1 MIAII
6 VGLAGAAAWLLVSP
20 GAATRIELIAPP
32 PRDRGNR
39 MARMKVLAA
48 RLGLRHRSRA
58 QRALARRRVVEAVV
72 ALAAELRAG
81 QPPAAALVHA
91 AGNPPVWP
99 TALAAL
105 RLGGAVSDALRL
117 DAREHR
123 LLASVAACWDVGAAS
138 GSGLSSSIERLA
150 QGARR
155 SDEVRAQ
162 LEAELAAPRATAR
175 LLSGLPLIG
184 LGMAVALGV
193 DPLNFLL
200 GGPIGWGCLMG
211 GAVLI
216 AAGIVWTNR
225 IATRIERQL

>member
-6 VGLAGAAAWLLVSP
+6 IALAGAAGWLLVPP
-20 GAATRIELIAPP
+20 GAAVRIESLRP
-32 PRDRGNR
+32 PRHDRVSP
-39 MARMKVLAA
+39 MARMQVIAA
-48 RLGLRHRSRA
+48 RLGLRNRSRA
-58 QRALARRRVVEAVV
+58 QRAMARRRVVEAVA

-81 QPPAAALVHA
+81 QPPPAALVNS
-91 AGNPPVWP
+91 AGSPPVWP

-105 RLGGAVSDALRL
+105 RLDGAVSDALRL

-123 LLASVAACWDVGAAS
+123 LLASVAACWDVGSAS

-155 SDEVRAQ
+155 SEEVRSQ
-162 LEAELAAPRATAR
+162 LEAELSAPRATAR
-175 LLSGLPLIG
+175 LLSGLPLVG
-184 LGMAVALGV
+184 LGMAMVLGV

-200 GGPIGWGCLMG
+200 SGPIGWGCLMG
-211 GAVLI
+211 GAALI
-216 AAGIVWTNR
+216 AVGILWTNR